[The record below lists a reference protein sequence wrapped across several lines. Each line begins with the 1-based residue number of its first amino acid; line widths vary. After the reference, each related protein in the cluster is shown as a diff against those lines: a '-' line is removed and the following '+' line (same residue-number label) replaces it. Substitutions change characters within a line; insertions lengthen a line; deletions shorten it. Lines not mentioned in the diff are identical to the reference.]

1 MIEPIVIKVVDK
13 VPIVVSGPPYVV
25 CDNSDYAVV
34 WQLDEEW
41 AQFEHRTMQV
51 NYKDGTYERVLFTG
65 DSCTLPAIPVSGP
78 VHVGLFAGDIHTTR
92 PARLL
97 AVRSATTDSGEERDP
112 TPDGYAQA
120 IKALDGKLD
129 KDQGKENA
137 GKALVVDKEGNAAP
151 IDARSDWNQ
160 SDSTK
165 PDFIKNRICYETD
178 VPEATICEFECAV
191 GSGTIEVQL
200 SSAIVPGA
208 AYQIIAN
215 GATADVIAGD
225 YGIFPDS
232 YSDGAY
238 YGVFGYGSSAT
249 PPTAYFYPDDSVA
262 AQTFSVKL
270 IRPQHADVKQIEEKF
285 ISRGLVVTLRRASTS
300 TSYQGPPYLADKT
313 FEEILAS
320 VKNNGRITIFT
331 YRYAALSQVGML
343 DEHTVVGGFVD
354 EGALVSVYF
363 WSLEDGSTGA
373 ALNFGK
379 ILTEEEYDNR
389 LLPVPFPEDPNQNR
403 GETLVPAVTWETV
416 TENGTSRTVYGT
428 EWRQVADVASF
439 YRWGDFITYCDA
451 LTYHDNWKTIS
462 IQTSGG
468 MDSALQ
474 NTLYAHKVVFPIT
487 SFGEIQYNPDQNVY
501 LYIYFMDTTGKCF
514 TYVCNAAG
522 KSFSFNSA
530 SDPALV
536 PHWTSPNTKELTE
549 AAAEIKLNWYY
560 NNSDFLPSAV
570 AIVVEIPADATHV
583 ADIGTVEVG
592 YIWIASTK
600 WDVTKVSIP
609 VENWKTESK
618 SIRLV
623 YSGPT
628 NMIMVDG
635 DAKRTVIDVFPYDT
649 TGYSSLTSIVQGMS
663 IKLAES
669 GESFPAGTKV
679 LISKYGCG
687 ND

>member
-1 MIEPIVIKVVDK
+1 MPQIKISVKNKLPSIVYCSPDIELDRKGIPKI
-13 VPIVVSGPPYVV
+13 V
-25 CDNSDYAVV
+25 CDNNDYEIV
-34 WQLDEEW
+34 WELDEEW
-41 AQFEHRTMQV
+41 AGFEYKTMRI
-51 NYKDGTYERVLFTG
+51 NYSNRKHGEVLFSG
-65 DSCTLPAIPVSGP
+65 DRCFIKPVPIKGNIFF
-78 VHVGLFAGDIHTTR
+78 GLYAGDIHTTR
-92 PARLL
+92 P
-97 AVRSATTDSGEERDP
+97 VRMVADSSIKTDGGEE
-112 TPDGYAQA
+112 TEVSPDRYAQ
-120 IKALDGKLD
+120 IVKELESKVD
-129 KDQGKENA
+129 KNQGADNA

-238 YGVFGYGSSAT
+238 YGVFEYGSSAT

-270 IRPQHADVKQIEEKF
+270 IRPQHADVKQIDEKY

-313 FEEILAS
+313 FEEILAA

-343 DEHTVVGGFVD
+343 DEHTVVGEFVD

-363 WSLEDGSTGA
+363 YSLEDGSTGA
-373 ALNFGK
+373 ALNFSK
-379 ILTEEEYDNR
+379 ILTEKEYDNR

-428 EWRQVADVASF
+428 EWRQVADVVSF
-439 YRWGDFITYCDA
+439 YRWSDFITYWDA
-451 LTYHDNWKTIS
+451 LSYHDNWKTIS
-462 IQTSGG
+462 IQTSNG
-468 MDSALQ
+468 MDSALLNGAPKTRRQ
-474 NTLYAHKVVFPIT
+474 CFP
-487 SFGEIQYNPDQNVY
+487 
-501 LYIYFMDTTGKCF
+501 
-514 TYVCNAAG
+514 AAATAG
-522 KSFSFNSA
+522 VTRGRSMLGR
-530 SDPALV
+530 P
-536 PHWTSPNTKELTE
+536 PHWRRC
-549 AAAEIKLNWYY
+549 
-560 NNSDFLPSAV
+560 
-570 AIVVEIPADATHV
+570 HV
-583 ADIGTVEVG
+583 YGAKG
-592 YIWIASTK
+592 
-600 WDVTKVSIP
+600 
-609 VENWKTESK
+609 
-618 SIRLV
+618 
-623 YSGPT
+623 
-628 NMIMVDG
+628 VDG
-635 DAKRTVIDVFPYDT
+635 KRPQRSDSP
-649 TGYSSLTSIVQGMS
+649 TG
-663 IKLAES
+663 LA
-669 GESFPAGTKV
+669 GR
-679 LISKYGCG
+679 C
-687 ND
+687 